1 MFSHDDDTACQ
12 SAKIAFIHQNKAPKY
27 RRNKPLTQLI
37 TEFSAACETNY
48 RNKGAEPSDPLTHA
62 KVLDIFQRALAM
74 EGWPTTG
81 DHAILYDVLE
91 VTKPRRQRGSRM
103 ESNIESSRSS
113 DALTGVES
121 FNNRPGSQQENRQQA
136 LPDGLS
142 NPNCFTEAVWAAT
155 GRRKRSREARE
166 TTESVDDEQ
175 SDEERSK
182 RTRKK
187 SKHHDVARAGRKD
200 SRVRRR
206 K

>member
-1 MFSHDDDTACQ
+1 
-12 SAKIAFIHQNKAPKY
+12 
-27 RRNKPLTQLI
+27 
-37 TEFSAACETNY
+37 
-48 RNKGAEPSDPLTHA
+48 
-62 KVLDIFQRALAM
+62 M

-103 ESNIESSRSS
+103 ESNIESSRISS

-121 FNNRPGSQQENRQQA
+121 FNNLPGSQQENSQQA